1 MAKVTI
7 RADVRGAAE
16 IARAFRRLP
25 EQGQREVNQ
34 KRDELAGR
42 LAQLAAAA
50 ARADT
55 RQSARV
61 ASTVRA
67 ARGAAPAI
75 IAGPHPLLFGSEF
88 GARGRYGWYA
98 RPRYAGSAAR
108 QFGPKGSGG
117 RPRNPT
123 GYWFFPTVEDNRAVI
138 DEAWQQACD
147 AIIRAW
153 GGD

>member
-7 RADVRGAAE
+7 RADVRGADD

-25 EQGQREVNQ
+25 EQARRELDS
-34 KRDELAGR
+34 KKDELAGR

-67 ARGAAPAI
+67 AKGAAPAI

-88 GARGRYGWYA
+88 GAFGRFGWYS
-98 RPRYAGSAAR
+98 RSRYLNSKPR
-108 QFGPKGSGG
+108 QFRPHNGG
-117 RPRNPT
+117 V
-123 GYWFFPTVEDNRAVI
+123 GYWFFPTVVENQPVI
-138 DEAWQQACD
+138 DAAWSQACD